1 MLGLRALTAA
11 TVGVAAVLATGFAA
25 ADGHGHKP
33 KYGGHFTY
41 VIPSKAPPSL
51 DAHRETTYGVIH
63 PVRPYY
69 STLLRVNPADPSSDV
84 YVCDLC
90 LGDVPEPTNGGKT
103 YTFKLKSG
111 VKFHDGTPLTS
122 ADVKASFDKII
133 FPPEGVSSARKSFY
147 MMVDSVTTPDAST
160 VVFNLKYASSAFIPA
175 LAAPYNFIYS
185 KAKLDADIHWYEK
198 NILGSGPFI
207 LDEYQSG
214 AQITGT
220 KNPNYY
226 LKGLPYL
233 DRITGVFA
241 NKESIQVQALRG
253 NRASAQFRGF
263 PPKTRDD
270 LVKALGDKAT
280 VQETDWNC
288 VLLATPNHSRKPFDD
303 VRVRRALTLALD
315 RWGGSEYLSK
325 IAIVK
330 TVGGI
335 VYPKSKLA
343 ATKEELMQLDGY
355 KADLEASRARARELL
370 KEAGIDLSKT
380 YILNNR
386 AVDQPYKVVGVW
398 LLDQWRQIGLNFE
411 QQVKP
416 TGPFYASLREK
427 GDFDVSIDFNC
438 QSIVNP
444 PIDTSKY
451 LSSDINPANY
461 SRVVDRKMDELYNDM
476 LLEADPAKQRVKM
489 RTYEKYVLH
498 DQVTQMI
505 TLWWFR
511 TTVHRSH
518 FKGWKI
524 SPSHYLGQALDT
536 VWLDPDADK

>member
-1 MLGLRALTAA
+1 MQAIRTALAA
-11 TVGVAAVLATGFAA
+11 AIGAGAMLATGLAM
-25 ADGHGHKP
+25 ADDKP
-33 KYGGHFTY
+33 KYGGEFTY
-41 VIPSKAPPSL
+41 VVPAKGPPSF
-51 DAHRETTYGVIH
+51 DAHRETTYAVIH

-69 STLLRVNPADPSSDV
+69 STLLRVNPQNPGDPGDF
-84 YVCDLC
+84 VCDLC
-90 LGDVPEPTNGGKT
+90 VGDVPEPTDGGKT
-103 YTFKLKSG
+103 YTFKIHDG

-122 ADVKASFDKII
+122 ADVKASFDRII

-147 MMVDSVTTPDAST
+147 LMVDAVETPDPT
-160 VVFNLKYASSAFIPA
+160 TIVFKLKYPSSAFIPA

-185 KAKLDADIHWYEK
+185 KAVLDKDQHWYEK

-207 LDEYQSG
+207 FKEYQPG
-214 AQITGT
+214 AYMKGV
-220 KNPNYY
+220 KNPDYY
-226 LKGLPYL
+226 LDGLPYL
-233 DRITGVFA
+233 DAITAIFA
-241 NKESIQVQALRG
+241 AKESIQVQALRG

-263 PPKTRDD
+263 PPKVRDD
-270 LVKALGDKAT
+270 LVRALGDKAH

-288 VLLATPNHSRKPFDD
+288 VLLATPNHTRKPFDD
-303 VRVRRALTLALD
+303 VRVRRALTLAVD
-315 RWGGSEYLSK
+315 RWGGSQYLSK

-335 VYPKSKLA
+335 VYPGSKLA

-355 KADLEASRARARELL
+355 REDLEASRAEARKLL
-370 KEAGIDLSKT
+370 EEAGVDLSKT
-380 YILNNR
+380 YVFNNR
-386 AVDQPYKVVGVW
+386 GVDQPYKVVGVW
-398 LLDQWRQIGLNFE
+398 LIDQWRQIGLNFE
-411 QQVKP
+411 QKVQP

-451 LSSDINPANY
+451 LSSDVNPANY
-461 SRVVDRKMDELYNDM
+461 SRVVDRKMDQLYEDM
-476 LLEADPAKQRVKM
+476 LLEADPAAQREKM
-489 RTYEKYVLH
+489 RAYEKHVLH

-505 TLWWFR
+505 TLWWRR

-518 FKGWKI
+518 FKGWQV

>member
-1 MLGLRALTAA
+1 MLGFRAL
-11 TVGVAAVLATGFAA
+11 AAVTAGAAAILATGFAA
-25 ADGHGHKP
+25 ADGHKP
-33 KYGGHFTY
+33 KYGGHFTF
-41 VIPSKAPPSL
+41 VVPAKAPPSL
-51 DAHRETTYGVIH
+51 DAHRETTYAVIH
-63 PVRPYY
+63 PARPFY
-69 STLLRVNPADPSSDV
+69 STLLRVNPNNPADPADF
-84 YVCDLC
+84 VCDLC
-90 LGDVPEPTNGGKT
+90 VGDVPKPTNKGTK
-103 YTFKLKSG
+103 YTFKLRSG

-147 MMVDSVTTPDAST
+147 QMVDSVAAPDPTT

-207 LDEYQSG
+207 LEEYQSG
-214 AQITGT
+214 AQITGR
-220 KNPNYY
+220 KNPDYY
-226 LKGLPYL
+226 LKGQPYL
-233 DRITGVFA
+233 DKITGVFA

-270 LVKALGDKAT
+270 LVAALGDKAT
-280 VQETDWNC
+280 VQESDWNC

-303 VRVRRALTLALD
+303 VRVRRALTLAVD
-315 RWGGSEYLSK
+315 RWGGSQYLSK

-335 VYPKSKLA
+335 VFPGSNLA
-343 ATKEELMQLDGY
+343 ATKAELMDMDGY
-355 KADLEASRARARELL
+355 REDLEASRERARELL
-370 KEAGIDLSKT
+370 KIAGVDLSKT
-380 YILNNR
+380 YVLNNR

-411 QQVKP
+411 QKVQP
-416 TGPFYASLREK
+416 TGPFYATLREK

-451 LSSDINPANY
+451 LSSDINPQNY
-461 SRVVDRKMDELYNDM
+461 GRIIDRKMDDLYNAM
-476 LLEADPAKQRVKM
+476 LLEADPKKQREKM
-489 RTYEKYVLH
+489 REYERYVLH
-498 DQVTQMI
+498 DEVKQMI
-505 TLWWFR
+505 TLWWYR

-518 FKGWKI
+518 FKGWKV
-524 SPSHYLGQALDT
+524 SPSHYLGQALDN

>member
-1 MLGLRALTAA
+1 MQGIRAYAA
-11 TVGVAAVLATGFAA
+11 AAVGVGMMLTTGAAIAET
-25 ADGHGHKP
+25 P

-41 VIPSKAPPSL
+41 VVPAKGPPSF
-51 DAHRETTYGVIH
+51 DAHRETTYAVIH

-69 STLLRVNPADPSSDV
+69 STLLRVNPQNPADPADF
-84 YVCDLC
+84 VCDLC
-90 LGDVPEPTNGGKT
+90 VGDVPKGTNDGKT
-103 YTFKLKSG
+103 FTFKLHEG

-122 ADVKASFDKII
+122 ADVKATFDRII
-133 FPPEGVSSARKSFY
+133 FPPKGVSSARKSFY
-147 MMVDSVTTPDAST
+147 KMVESVDTPDAST
-160 VVFNLKYASSAFIPA
+160 VVFQLKYASTSFIPA
-175 LAAPYNFIYS
+175 LAAPYNFVYS
-185 KAKLDADIHWYEK
+185 KAKLDMDQRWYEK
-198 NILGSGPFI
+198 NILGSGPFVFK
-207 LDEYQSG
+207 EYQPG
-214 AQITGT
+214 AFMTGE
-220 KNPNYY
+220 KNPDYY

-233 DRITGVFA
+233 DKITAIFA

-270 LVKALGDKAT
+270 LVRALGDKAN

-288 VLLATPNHSRKPFDD
+288 VLLATPNHTRKPFDD
-303 VRVRRALTLALD
+303 LRVRRALTLAVD
-315 RWGGSEYLSK
+315 RWGGSQYLSK

-335 VYPKSKLA
+335 VYPNHSLA
-343 ATKEELMQLDGY
+343 ATKEELMQMDGY
-355 KADLEASRARARELL
+355 KADLEASRAEARKLL
-370 KEAGIDLSKT
+370 EEAGMDLSKT
-380 YILNNR
+380 YVFNNR
-386 AVDQPYKVVGVW
+386 GVDQPYKVVGVW
-398 LLDQWRQIGLNFE
+398 LIDQWRQIGLKFE
-411 QQVKP
+411 QKVQP
-416 TGPFYASLREK
+416 TGPFYATLRES

-451 LSSDINPANY
+451 LSSDVNPANY
-461 SRVVDRKMDELYNDM
+461 SRVVDRKLDAMYEDM
-476 LLEADPAKQRVKM
+476 LLESDPAKQRVKM
-489 RTYEKYVLH
+489 RAYEKYILH

-505 TLWWFR
+505 TLWWRR

-518 FKGWKI
+518 FKGWKV

>member
-1 MLGLRALTAA
+1 MTRIRAAIAA
-11 TVGVAAVLATGFAA
+11 AVGVGAMLAAGAAIA
-25 ADGHGHKP
+25 ADTP
-33 KYGGHFTY
+33 KRGGHFTF
-41 VIPSKAPPSL
+41 VIPANSPPSF
-51 DAHRETTYGVIH
+51 DAHRETTYAVIH
-63 PVRPYY
+63 PARPFY
-69 STLLRVNPADPSSDV
+69 STLLRVNPQNPSDPGDF
-84 YVCDLC
+84 VCDLC
-90 LGDVPEPTNGGKT
+90 LGDVPAATNDGKT
-103 YTFKLKSG
+103 YTFKLREG

-122 ADVKASFDKII
+122 ADVKASFDRII

-147 MMVDSVTTPDAST
+147 QMVEAVEAPDATT
-160 VVFNLKYASSAFIPA
+160 VVFQLKYASSAFIPA

-185 KAKLDADIHWYEK
+185 KAKLDQDQHWYEK

-207 LDEYQSG
+207 FKELQPG
-214 AQITGT
+214 AFITGVR
-220 KNPNYY
+220 NPDYY
-226 LKGLPYL
+226 LEGLPYL
-233 DRITGVFA
+233 DKITGIFA
-241 NKESIQVQALRG
+241 RKESVQVQALRG

-263 PPKTRDD
+263 PPKVRDD
-270 LVKALGDKAT
+270 LVRALGDKAT

-303 VRVRRALTLALD
+303 VRVRRALTLAID
-315 RWGGSEYLSK
+315 RWGGSQYLSK

-335 VYPKSKLA
+335 VYPKHGLA

-355 KADLEASRARARELL
+355 REDLEASRAEARALL
-370 KEAGIDLSKT
+370 KEAGVDLDKT
-380 YILNNR
+380 YVFNNR
-386 AVDQPYKVVGVW
+386 GVDQPYKIVGVW
-398 LLDQWRQIGLNFE
+398 LIDQWRQIGLKFE
-411 QQVKP
+411 QKVQP
-416 TGPFYASLREK
+416 TAPFYATLREQ

-451 LSSDINPANY
+451 LSSDINPGNY
-461 SRVVDRKMDELYNDM
+461 SRVVDRKLDDMYNDM
-476 LLEADPAKQRVKM
+476 LLEADPAVQRQKM
-489 RTYEKYVLH
+489 RAFEKYVLH

-505 TLWWFR
+505 TLWWAR

-518 FKGWKI
+518 FKGWQI